1 MCRRRLPLGYLKI
14 LATQTTPLLV
24 LVMLLCA
31 GCGSSRWATVRK
43 TPKSPLEGPLQLV
56 SWNGPSVTEETLLVL
71 RTYDLERYATKD
83 HSKGL
88 DGLAKEI
95 KKSPSASKAYAFA
108 EMSYIAAKRSEAA
121 GHKAVAL
128 ERYAGS
134 VAHAHEYLF
143 SEEFANDSGAYD
155 PRFRRACDL
164 YNGSLEGALRLVKAQ
179 GKLVP
184 GTAYR
189 IKTPQHDFQFS
200 LSTSGR
206 WSDDDFQDFHFASD
220 FEIKGLK
227 NQHRR
232 YGLGVPLIA
241 VCSEKNRDQL
251 ERKYFPP
258 KLTFALTA
266 FLSVSDQSLVDA
278 ETGEKVHHCEITLH
292 DPLEVDH
299 VAVQGKP
306 VPLEADVSTPL
317 AYLLDSNTMASTSLA
332 TLGLLN
338 PGETQKMQ
346 GVYMLEPYDPKKI
359 PVVMVHG
366 LWSSPMTWLEMF
378 NDLRAQPEIQKD
390 YQFWFY
396 LYPTGQPF
404 WTSAT
409 EFRNDLAEMR
419 AELDPHQ
426 QAVALD
432 QMVLVG
438 HSMGGLV
445 SRMQT
450 IESRDDFWHLVTD
463 KPPEQLRGDPEDRE
477 QLINSLYFQPNPSI
491 RRVVTMGTPH
501 HGSDFANDFTRWLG
515 RSFIDLPNFLADRK
529 TRLIDQNPGYF
540 KDTDLLRIAT
550 SVDSLSPESP
560 VLPRI
565 IEAPKAPWVKYH
577 TVIGVVDQDT
587 WLGYF
592 AGKGDGVVDFE
603 SAQLKEAESELVVTS
618 DHNAVHRHPRSVLE
632 VRRILLEHV
641 KELRAEYQA
650 ALDERATAAPP
661 LADASDASPEGVQ
674 QASHESP
681 VEADQNNLS
690 RYSEPVSETPEPTM
704 TPEPTGETS
713 IYSQAP

>member
-1 MCRRRLPLGYLKI
+1 MGRRQIPLGYLKI
-14 LATQTTPLLV
+14 LTTPTTPLLLVV
-24 LVMLLCA
+24 LVLCA
-31 GCGSSRWATVRK
+31 GCSNSRWATVRK
-43 TPKSPLEGPLQLV
+43 TPKNPLEGPLQLV
-56 SWNGPSVTEETLLVL
+56 SWEGPTVTEETRLVL
-71 RTYDLERYATKD
+71 RTYDLEQYASKD
-83 HSKGL
+83 YSKGL
-88 DGLAKEI
+88 DGLAEEI
-95 KKSPSASKAYAFA
+95 KKNPSANKAYAFA

-121 GHKAVAL
+121 NHKAIAL

-143 SEEFANDSGAYD
+143 SEEFANDDGAYD

-200 LSTSGR
+200 LKTTGR
-206 WSDDDFQDFHFASD
+206 WSDDDFQEFHFASD

-241 VCSEKNRDQL
+241 VCNDENRDQL
-251 ERKYFPP
+251 QRKYFPP

-266 FLSVSDQSLVDA
+266 FLNVSDTPLVDP
-278 ETGEKVHHCEITLH
+278 ETGDKVHHCEITLY
-292 DPLEVDH
+292 DPLEIDH
-299 VAVQGKP
+299 VTVQDKP

-317 AYLLDSNTMASTSLA
+317 AYLLDSNTMASTTLA

-409 EFRNDLAEMR
+409 QFRQDLAEMR
-419 AELDPHQ
+419 AELDPQ
-426 QAVALD
+426 NQAVALD

-450 IESRDDFWHLVTD
+450 IESGDEFWNLVTD
-463 KPPEQLRGDPEDRE
+463 KPPEQLTGDPEDRE
-477 QLINSLYFQPNPSI
+477 ELINSLYFHPNPSI
-491 RRVVTMGTPH
+491 QRVVTMGTPH

-515 RSFIDLPNFLADRK
+515 RSLIVLPNFLADRK
-529 TRLIDQNPGYF
+529 TRLIEQNPGYF
-540 KDTDLLRIAT
+540 NDTDLLRIAT

-560 VLPRI
+560 MLSRI

-592 AGKGDGVVDFE
+592 SGKSDGVVEFE
-603 SAQLKEAESELVVTS
+603 SAQLKEAKSELVVTS

-641 KELRAEYQA
+641 AELREEYQA
-650 ALDERATAAPP
+650 ALDEAEIEPQP
-661 LADASDASPEGVQ
+661 LADASNESPEDVQ
-674 QASHESP
+674 PASFEAP
-681 VEADQNNLS
+681 VETDQAKLS
-690 RYSEPVSETPEPTM
+690 RFSQPEPRTTESDPM
-704 TPEPTGETS
+704 SKTS